1 MRQLYPNLFFLLYL
15 LNIFPLSVASV
26 ERLFLRMKLIKMH
39 LRNQLSQVRLDKL
52 LRIDTETPKDG
63 YNDNV
68 YVYKYFVVEL
78 QKRNS
83 NMRIEL

>member
-1 MRQLYPNLFFLLYL
+1 MRQLYPNLFFLLHL

-26 ERLFLRMKLIKMH
+26 GKLFLRMKLIKMR

-52 LRIDTETPKDG
+52 LRFDTETPKDG

-83 NMRIEL
+83 NMRIKL